1 MLVISELSIFNISF
15 ICDKNSNVVQN
26 YLKLCIYANKML
38 KMYFL
43 CFYVKKRDA
52 IFKLHL

>member
-1 MLVISELSIFNISF
+1 MLVINELSIFNISF

-38 KMYFL
+38 KMYFFMLL
-43 CFYVKKRDA
+43 CKKKRCN
-52 IFKLHL
+52 F